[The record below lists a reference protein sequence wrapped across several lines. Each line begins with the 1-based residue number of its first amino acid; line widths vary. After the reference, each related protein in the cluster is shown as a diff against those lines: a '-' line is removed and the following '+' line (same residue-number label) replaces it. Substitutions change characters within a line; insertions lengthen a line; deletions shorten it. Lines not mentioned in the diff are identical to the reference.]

1 MPGTDDNIERLR
13 KDHTQ
18 LAATI
23 SVMTTEVG
31 SIKTEKAIEKAVAVE
46 REKNLDE
53 RLERIEKS
61 LEGLYGLGKWMLLA
75 FFGALIAAVVT
86 FMVKGGFN
94 APPTP

>member
-1 MPGTDDNIERLR
+1 MPGTDDSVERLR

-23 SVMTTEVG
+23 SVLTTEVG
-31 SIKTEKAIEKAVAVE
+31 GIKTEKAIEKAVGVE

-75 FFGALIAAVVT
+75 FFGTLIAAVVT

-94 APPTP
+94 VPPTP